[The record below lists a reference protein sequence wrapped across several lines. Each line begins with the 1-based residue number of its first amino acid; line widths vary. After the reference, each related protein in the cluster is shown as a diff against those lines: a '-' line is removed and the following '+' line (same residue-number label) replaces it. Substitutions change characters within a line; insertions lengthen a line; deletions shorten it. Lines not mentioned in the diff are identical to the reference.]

1 MLCKLLKLTCSFSI
15 FLWVNLY
22 ANEQK
27 YKRHLDDDD
36 CTPIFMHPKPP
47 IPLAINNVICLLVQV
62 VVLILF
68 CFCFC
73 LFVFFYSLGIQ
84 THLYKCRRHD
94 NKSEVAKDNCFAL
107 IKPEPLTRPC
117 NLTACERYT
126 YIDCQEWVSHT

>member
-1 MLCKLLKLTCSFSI
+1 MNKLLKLTCSFII

-22 ANEQK
+22 AYEQK

-36 CTPIFMHPKPP
+36 CTPIFMHSKPP

-62 VVLILF
+62 VILSLF
-68 CFCFC
+68 MFLF
-73 LFVFFYSLGIQ
+73 LFVCFFYSLGIQ
-84 THLYKCRRHD
+84 THLYKCRRND

-126 YIDCQEWVSHT
+126 YIDYQEWVSHT